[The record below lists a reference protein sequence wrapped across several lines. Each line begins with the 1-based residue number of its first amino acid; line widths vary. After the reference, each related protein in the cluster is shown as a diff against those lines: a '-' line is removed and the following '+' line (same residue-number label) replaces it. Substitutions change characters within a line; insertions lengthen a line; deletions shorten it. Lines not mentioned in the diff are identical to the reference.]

1 MEHRSRR
8 AAREGCVELMQA
20 IETPPAILIRW
31 PAAPTVTDLRRFPAA
46 ALAVIAIMNEAM
58 ARLATMKPGDL
69 STPRARSR
77 GPRAIRPGSS

>member
-31 PAAPTVTDLRRFPAA
+31 PAAPTVTDPRRFPGESP
-46 ALAVIAIMNEAM
+46 L
-58 ARLATMKPGDL
+58 GWW
-69 STPRARSR
+69 
-77 GPRAIRPGSS
+77 GFG

>member
-46 ALAVIAIMNEAM
+46 ALASEF
-58 ARLATMKPGDL
+58 ARAD
-69 STPRARSR
+69 
-77 GPRAIRPGSS
+77 RPMWAERKETADRRRDWLVAG